1 MFDILESNFRLLSPI
16 VWHFFQLAV
25 KKLNKAYLSVMEVRC
40 NPDWVSLGP
49 AKLIGLLSQ
58 VGIDVMIA
66 LWSYGRA
73 PPATIGHPGSPEQ
86 ESLAKTSSN
95 SRKCGCRSY
104 CADLSRKPVQ
114 KACELMTRIVN
125 FGKTISYWKKYW
137 LFPQAVWEL
146 NLKIQYS

>member
-58 VGIDVMIA
+58 VGIDVMFA
-66 LWSYGRA
+66 L
-73 PPATIGHPGSPEQ
+73 
-86 ESLAKTSSN
+86 
-95 SRKCGCRSY
+95 
-104 CADLSRKPVQ
+104 
-114 KACELMTRIVN
+114 
-125 FGKTISYWKKYW
+125 
-137 LFPQAVWEL
+137 
-146 NLKIQYS
+146 